1 MARRPVQMGVMG
13 RFVARPPFL
22 VRLRA
27 AAEKPWVLRTSLG
40 AITAAAAW
48 TYTSTTLLLS
58 PAFQPMG
65 DFGAYYRAAADL
77 NRGLDPYLRYN
88 HQIPF
93 SLSVGFIY
101 PPFLARVL
109 QPLALMSVAH
119 ANVVALSFF
128 QLCVLA
134 SVLLTWH
141 LLNLRSWTARLF
153 VLDAFLLSSGLV
165 GNLQVG
171 NLNVLLMPL
180 SLAWVLLYTRRS
192 AWAWALIGLDV
203 GLKLQQAP
211 LFALALFRRDWRG
224 LSLGLATLAV
234 TVVIGGVAL
243 TVEFFTTTLPRL
255 TNTVPI
261 GAQNTSLLADLER
274 LLHPGADNL
283 AYDPTYPEARFV
295 LIALILVV
303 LVFTTRALH
312 RLQDRKL
319 EALIALAAV
328 PLLSNYLGA
337 PHLLL
342 LLPVGLLLAAYALRF
357 GAQLLLALLIVSVF
371 FVADYSLFY
380 TLATSLNYFVA
391 RAVFYE
397 VGPGLAALCIWLV
410 GLRLAT
416 LAKAAQTVPL
426 VHGHSTDWDDSPTKE
441 SAPEH

>member
-1 MARRPVQMGVMG
+1 VVGIV
-13 RFVARPPFL
+13 VVRPPFL

-27 AAEKPWVLRTSLG
+27 AAAKPWTLRLSLG

-58 PAFQPMG
+58 PVFQPMG

-93 SLSVGFIY
+93 SLSVGYIY
-101 PPFLARVL
+101 PPFLARLL
-109 QPLALMSVAH
+109 QPVAFFSVAD
-119 ANVVALSFF
+119 ANLIALIAF

-134 SVLLTWH
+134 SALLTWH
-141 LLNLRSWTARLF
+141 LLSLRSWTARLF

-171 NLNVLLMPL
+171 NLNVLLMTL
-180 SLAWVLLYTRRS
+180 SLAWVVLYTRRS
-192 AWAWALIGLDV
+192 AWAWAFVGLNV

-211 LFALALFRRDWRG
+211 LFALALFRREWGG
-224 LSLGLATLAV
+224 LGIGLATLAA
-234 TVVIGGVAL
+234 TVVIGGMAL
-243 TVEFFTTTLPRL
+243 TIEFFTTTLPRL
-255 TNTVPI
+255 TTTVPI
-261 GAQNTSLLADLER
+261 GAQNTSLLADSER
-274 LLHPGADNL
+274 VLHRGADNL
-283 AYDPTYPEARFV
+283 SYDPTYPESRF
-295 LIALILVV
+295 LLALIILAVV
-303 LVFTTRALH
+303 FFTIRALH
-312 RLQDRKL
+312 RLRDRKL
-319 EALIALAAV
+319 EALIALATV

-342 LLPVGLLLAAYALRF
+342 LLPVGLVLAAYCLRF
-357 GAQLLLALLIVSVF
+357 HAHLLLTLLVLSVF

-380 TLATSLNYFVA
+380 TLVTSLNYFVA

-416 LAKAAQTVPL
+416 LAKSAQTLPPP
-426 VHGHSTDWDDSPTKE
+426 HERPTDPPTKE
-441 SAPEH
+441 NVAAPA

>member
-1 MARRPVQMGVMG
+1 MTQVSNIDMST
-13 RFVARPPFL
+13 RPPFL
-22 VRLRA
+22 ARLRA
-27 AAEKPWVLRTSLG
+27 AAKKPWLMRISIG

-58 PAFQPMG
+58 PVFQPMG
-65 DFGAYYRAAADL
+65 DFDAYYRAAADL
-77 NRGLDPYLRYN
+77 NHGLDPYLRYN

-93 SLSVGFIY
+93 SLSVGYIY
-101 PPFLARVL
+101 PPFLARLL
-109 QPLALMSVAH
+109 QPLALFSIAH
-119 ANVVALSFF
+119 ANLIALIVL

-141 LLNLRSWTARLF
+141 LLNLRSWTARVL
-153 VLDAFLLSSGLV
+153 VLDAFLLSSGVV

-180 SLAWVLLYTRRS
+180 SLAWVLLYMRRS
-192 AWAWALIGLDV
+192 AWAWAFVGLNV

-211 LFALALFRRDWRG
+211 LIALALFRRDWRG
-224 LSLGLATLAV
+224 LSIALAILAA
-234 TVVIGGVAL
+234 TVVIGGIGL

-261 GAQNTSLLADLER
+261 GAQNTSLLADFER
-274 LLHPGADNL
+274 LLHSGADNL
-283 AYDPTYPEARFV
+283 TYDPTYAESRFLLAFVIAAV
-295 LIALILVV
+295 LF
-303 LVFTTRALH
+303 FTVRAFH

-342 LLPVGLLLAAYALRF
+342 LLPVGLLLAASALRF
-357 GAQLLLALLIVSVF
+357 RAHLLLALLGPSVF

-397 VGPGLAALCIWLV
+397 IGPGLAALCIWLV
-410 GLRLAT
+410 GLRLAA
-416 LAKAAQTVPL
+416 LAKAARTEGNLVDPRGFEPL
-426 VHGHSTDWDDSPTKE
+426 TF
-441 SAPEH
+441 

>member
-1 MARRPVQMGVMG
+1 MGPCVRCWSPVS
-13 RFVARPPFL
+13 ARPPFR

-27 AAEKPWVLRTSLG
+27 AAQKPWIIRISLG

-48 TYTSTTLLLS
+48 TYTTTTLLLS
-58 PAFQPMG
+58 PVFQPMG
-65 DFGAYYRAAADL
+65 DFDAYYRAAADL
-77 NRGLDPYLRYN
+77 SNGLDPYLRYN
-88 HQIPF
+88 HDIPF
-93 SLSVGFIY
+93 SLSVGYIY
-101 PPFLARVL
+101 PPFLARL
-109 QPLALMSVAH
+109 LEPLALLSVAQ
-119 ANVVALSFF
+119 ANLIALIFF

-134 SVLLTWH
+134 TVLLTWH
-141 LLNLRSWTARLF
+141 LLGLRSWIARVF

-180 SLAWVLLYTRRS
+180 SLAWVVLYTRRS
-192 AWAWALIGLDV
+192 AWAWAFVGLNV

-211 LFALALFRRDWRG
+211 LFALAVFRRDWRS
-224 LSLGLATLAV
+224 LSVGLATLAA

-261 GAQNTSLLADLER
+261 GAQNTSLLADVER
-274 LLHPGADNL
+274 LLHRGADNL
-283 AYDPTYPEARFV
+283 SYDPTYPESRFLLAVIIAAV
-295 LIALILVV
+295 LF
-303 LVFTTRALH
+303 FTIRAFH

-319 EALIALAAV
+319 EALIAVAAV

-337 PHLLL
+337 PHVLL

-357 GAQLLLALLIVSVF
+357 RAHRSLALLILSLF

-380 TLATSLNYFVA
+380 TLVTSLNYFVA

-397 VGPGLAALCIWLV
+397 VGPGLAAICIWLV
-410 GLRLAT
+410 GLRLAA
-416 LAKAAQTVPL
+416 LAKAAQ
-426 VHGHSTDWDDSPTKE
+426 S
-441 SAPEH
+441 